1 VAHLIS
7 HVACTLS
14 FDAEESVSS
23 VGVNVYCVSS
33 SSIEVA
39 SRLSKL
45 DDPGFLEKY
54 QITYEI
60 NCQCW

>member
-1 VAHLIS
+1 M
-7 HVACTLS
+7 
-14 FDAEESVSS
+14 SS

-60 NCQCW
+60 NCQC